1 MQIVVKVG
9 SEMVLISKT
18 SVWAQANS
26 SRRLGNTS
34 PQSRNLQPRL
44 AGRFT
49 KPLRAYMGK
58 VASWINEVGL
68 KGFAGELQIESSPQE

>member
-26 SRRLGNTS
+26 RRRLGNTS
-34 PQSRNLQPRL
+34 PQSQNLQPRL
-44 AGRFT
+44 TGRFT
-49 KPLRAYMGK
+49 KPLRSYMGK

-68 KGFAGELQIESSPQE
+68 EGFAGELQVESSPQE